1 MLIIKRFIKT
11 LISEGLTTPTPAPP
25 HKGEGNFGV
34 SRN

>member
-11 LISEGLTTPTPAPP
+11 LISEGLTTPNPAPP
-25 HKGEGNFGV
+25 HKGEGTAKV